1 VTQAETIIEAFKNL
15 GGTRRIFEIKN
26 WVDNKYGLN
35 RWKDFN
41 TTIADMVPI
50 SEGGNKTS
58 TLTERVRVLKRV
70 KVGYYCLILIE
81 E

>member
-1 VTQAETIIEAFKNL
+1 
-15 GGTRRIFEIKN
+15 
-26 WVDNKYGLN
+26 
-35 RWKDFN
+35 
-41 TTIADMVPI
+41 MVPI